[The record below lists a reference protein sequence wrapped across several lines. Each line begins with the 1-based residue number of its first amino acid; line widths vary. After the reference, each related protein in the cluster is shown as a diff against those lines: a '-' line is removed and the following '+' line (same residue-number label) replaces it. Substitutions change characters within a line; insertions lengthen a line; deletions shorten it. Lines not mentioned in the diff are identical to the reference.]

1 MLQRNSAN
9 PRHAVMDGTDG
20 PVEEQPTT
28 QQDQEI
34 PPTQVAMEGEVA
46 AGGTGEGAAVSAPP
60 AALLKG
66 TGEPAAWNLPPPSSS
81 KKGKNV
87 RFSMA
92 HDVNATPEGVRDATT
107 TLRLRKGDIDQV
119 HLVCLHGRVFLLLFS
134 TRTRSCCSVRPLL
147 QSSPNV
153 KGLGVRMLPPVSK
166 EAKPCPLHS
175 VADHFRADCVP
186 GGQHHGVCELG
197 LWQRLRL

>member
-9 PRHAVMDGTDG
+9 PRHAVMGEADG
-20 PVEEQPTT
+20 PVGEQPTA

-34 PPTQVAMEGEVA
+34 PPTQMAMEGEVA
-46 AGGTGEGAAVSAPP
+46 AGGTEERAAVTAPP
-60 AALLKG
+60 AALL
-66 TGEPAAWNLPPPSSS
+66 TGAEGPAAWNPPPPSSS

-92 HDVNATPEGVRDATT
+92 HDVNTTPEGVRDATM
-107 TLRLRKGDIDQV
+107 TLRLRKGDVDQV
-119 HLVCLHGRVFLLLFS
+119 HLVCLHGRPFLLLFS
-134 TRTRSCCSVRPLL
+134 TRTRACCSVRPLL

-153 KGLGVRMLPPVSK
+153 KGLGVHMLPPVSK

-197 LWQRLRL
+197 LRQHLRP